1 MFIFY
6 YKYIFLI
13 KIKIICIFPKF
24 PGNFSENR
32 KKIIYKYYLIQKY
45 IIQTIFTVITTI
57 TIINDD
63 KSMFQICPISFILK
77 FLYLHVKL

>member
-45 IIQTIFTVITTI
+45 IIQTIVTVITTI

-63 KSMFQICPISFILK
+63 KSMFQIFPISFILK